1 MDTITSFSFLG
12 LELWVYVTLMAAVAQ
27 TLRSA
32 TQKKMKPVLGD
43 MGAAYIRFSYALPF
57 AWAWVLL
64 YGSMAG
70 VGLPKMTGAFWLWV
84 VLASLMQVLFTIFL
98 IKMFSHRSFAAGTA
112 FSKTEVLQAAIFE
125 ALILGVVVS
134 VMTGAAIVIGA
145 VAVVMLSLAKAKM
158 SRGDMMSR
166 LFSGETVLGLM
177 SGATLGLSTV
187 FFKAAVLGLNGGDW
201 LIAAGFTGAMA
212 VTIQTLGMGGWMM
225 ASSARD
231 ELKASVIHWRASLG
245 AGFWGAVATACWFTA
260 FTLYAVAP
268 VRAVGQV
275 ELLITLFI
283 SLFYFKEKTNKTE
296 ALSIVLLILSIV
308 MILVDQ

>member
-1 MDTITSFSFLG
+1 MNTITSFSFLG

-64 YGSMAG
+64 YGSMTG
-70 VGLPKMTGAFWLWV
+70 VGLPQMTGTFWLWV

-158 SRGDMMSR
+158 SRGDIMSR

-187 FFKAAVLGLNGGDW
+187 FFKAAVLGLDGGDW

-225 ASSARD
+225 ATSARD

-283 SLFYFKEKTNKTE
+283 SLFYFKEKTNKIE
-296 ALSIVLLILSIV
+296 ALSIVLLIVSIV
-308 MILVDQ
+308 MILVD